1 LRTFSVNYQ
10 RDKVQMF
17 HVTVVRRRALIG
29 LAILFSFTA
38 VASLTGEIFYE
49 TWWFYTALGGIV
61 SASLLEPFYTAA
73 RPALVNAIGAIAAFF
88 TVDRDPLWGLWII
101 YLGASVAILVA
112 ALLAIFLAGDT
123 ALKRVSFRISSWGTA
138 VALGVAALQLN
149 AVNRLAAGD
158 REYVWLVI
166 ASMLIAFAPK
176 VVPLVM
182 LWRRKPTVNAALMD
196 AIAPGVVLLGGLGRI
211 EGGRHV
217 HVSGVGEG
225 VVTGQLPGQTGWQ
238 TVVSLAKAGDVS
250 SGGLQRTVGVELGE
264 RSEVV
269 GVAGAGTT
277 VSEVRFTSPE
287 ALEIGQVLAAKIE
300 GSDRWLQVVHLELA
314 EMTWS
319 SSKAVG
325 ASVVAAQLGTEVAGW
340 LRHSVRLLPPHA
352 PIRLAAPSSI
362 ALPNTHFR
370 VGELPGTSMP
380 IGVAIDAAVRGHVA
394 VLGMSGMG
402 KTTTVAHIGEQLA
415 SSAQVVVLDVTGEY
429 ASRRSVAAFSAG
441 SPFSNGFSVHDVRG
455 APAAATE
462 VFVKGMMN
470 SGHAEYLSASPNS
483 RVVLLEEAHSLVPEW
498 NFASRPEQDAS
509 ALSARYVMQ
518 ARKFGLS
525 FVLVSQRTA
534 VVSKS
539 VLSQCESYIVFRVVD
554 DTSLSYLESIIGP
567 IARQVVPSLKRY
579 EALCF
584 GPAFNSDAP
593 VVVRM
598 DI

>member
-1 LRTFSVNYQ
+1 MNS
-10 RDKVQMF
+10 
-17 HVTVVRRRALIG
+17 VRRRALFG
-29 LAILFSFTA
+29 LVVLLAFTA
-38 VASLTGEIFYE
+38 VASLTGEAFYGA
-49 TWWFYTALGGIV
+49 WWFYTALGGIL

-88 TVDRDPLWGLWII
+88 TVDRSPLWGLWVS
-101 YLGASVAILVA
+101 YLGLSLIVVVA
-112 ALLAIFLAGDT
+112 ALLAIFLADDT
-123 ALKRVSFRISSWGTA
+123 ALKRVSYRVSSWGTA
-138 VALGVAALQLN
+138 VALGVTALQLY
-149 AVNRLAAGD
+149 AVNRIAAGD
-158 REYVWLVI
+158 SRYVWLVI
-166 ASMLIAFAPK
+166 AATLVAFAPK
-176 VVPLVM
+176 VVPLAA
-182 LWRRKPTVNAALMD
+182 LWRKEPTVNGALID

-211 EGGRHV
+211 EAGRRV
-217 HVSGVGEG
+217 RVSDVGEG

-238 TVVSLAKAGDVS
+238 TVVSLAQAGDVS
-250 SGGLQRTVGVELGE
+250 GGGLQRSVGVEVGAH
-264 RSEVV
+264 SNVV
-269 GVAGAGTT
+269 GVAGPGTT
-277 VSEVRFTSPE
+277 VSLVHFTSLE
-287 ALEIGQVLAAKIE
+287 ALELGQVLAADVD
-300 GSDRWLQVVHLELA
+300 GADRWLQVVHLELN
-314 EMTWS
+314 EMNWS
-319 SSKAVG
+319 NSKAVG
-325 ASVVAAQLGTEVAGW
+325 ASIVATQLGTEVAGW

-352 PIRLAAPSSI
+352 PLRLAAPSTS
-362 ALPNTHFR
+362 ALPSTHFR

-380 IGVAIDAAVRGHVA
+380 IGVATDPAVRGHVA

-402 KTTTVAHIGEQLA
+402 KTTTVAHIGEQL
-415 SSAQVVVLDVTGEY
+415 SKMAQVVVLDVTGEY
-429 ASRRSVAAFSAG
+429 SSKRSIASYSTGAA
-441 SPFSNGFSVHDVRG
+441 FSNGFSVQDVRG

-462 VFVKGMMN
+462 VFVREMMN
-470 SGHAEYLSASPNS
+470 SGHAEYMAGSPNS

-554 DTSLSYLESIIGP
+554 DTSLSYLESIVGP

-584 GPAFNSDAP
+584 GPAFNSDGP

-598 DI
+598 DV